1 MACSAMHTN
10 TCACILPLQFT
21 LLNITITLRCC
32 LVALPSIHCFLF
44 FFTKRL
50 IESTSP
56 SAKSLLS
63 ITPLRYLHLPYFYQS
78 ESVLTCPSASLSLS
92 FSLPHA
98 LSLSS
103 LPCSCQI
110 KPVRSIQIDK
120 NRYFEVIPAKAR
132 LPFPQN
138 PCGCNPL

>member
-1 MACSAMHTN
+1 MHTD
-10 TCACILPLQFT
+10 TRACILPLPFT
-21 LLNITITLRCC
+21 PLNIKITLRCR
-32 LVALPSIHCFLF
+32 LVAPPSIQCCF
-44 FFTKRL
+44 FFTERL
-50 IESTSP
+50 TESTSP

-63 ITPLRYLHLPYFYQS
+63 IAPLRYLHLPYFYQS
-78 ESVLTCPSASLSLS
+78 ESALTCPSASLSLS

-120 NRYFEVIPAKAR
+120 NRHFEVIPAKAR